1 MIGIVDED
9 GRTTRVRLLAPLAF
23 RDFRLL
29 WTGMTLSLL
38 GDGVL
43 LVALAW
49 QAYELSNRPAAM
61 SLVGAAL
68 TIPQLVLVLFGGV
81 ISDRVERR
89 RLMLGADL
97 VRGASLAV
105 LAWLSISGELVLW
118 HLVVFAAV
126 YGSAS
131 AFFMPAFDALVP
143 SLVPESRLT
152 EANALDQ
159 FVRPAM
165 LWLLGPALGGV
176 LIGTAGVGWAFAL
189 DAATFAAS
197 AICLSRLTRIPPGET
212 VSLSIRAVITE
223 LREGF
228 AFVRSRRWLWVTFV
242 AATFTYLLFLGPTE
256 VLLPYLI
263 KNELGGDAHDFGLVL
278 AAGGVA
284 ALATAFVIGQTGLP
298 RRAVTFTY
306 LAWAAATLAVA
317 GYGLAHTRWQAMSV
331 AALISGFE
339 TLGAVA
345 WMTTKQRLIPRELL
359 GRVSSFDWF
368 ISIALVP
375 VSFLVTAPVAAA
387 IGVRETLI
395 GAGVIGASHHV
406 RVLVR
411 ARGPRPRPAAGPP
424 GREGRPSRRTGP
436 VVTPQEAAAVV
447 DALGDS
453 FATGD
458 VDAVIERF
466 TDQGQMMYAGS
477 EQGEVA
483 VGLPALRRL
492 LADLFS
498 RDERYSWRCTSVH
511 ITGSTAG
518 YSDSRRRNALRGPM
532 AQPTQRPHASER
544 SLSSQRPTRGVR
556 RRLAMEIL
564 PRFGADPT
572 RGDHGRNLHHPR
584 IAPRCRGVASMGR
597 WQACQDAAERCVR

>member
-1 MIGIVDED
+1 M
-9 GRTTRVRLLAPLAF
+9 
-23 RDFRLL
+23 
-29 WTGMTLSLL
+29 
-38 GDGVL
+38 
-43 LVALAW
+43 
-49 QAYELSNRPAAM
+49 
-61 SLVGAAL
+61 
-68 TIPQLVLVLFGGV
+68 
-81 ISDRVERR
+81 
-89 RLMLGADL
+89 
-97 VRGASLAV
+97 
-105 LAWLSISGELVLW
+105 
-118 HLVVFAAV
+118 
-126 YGSAS
+126 
-131 AFFMPAFDALVP
+131 
-143 SLVPESRLT
+143 
-152 EANALDQ
+152 
-159 FVRPAM
+159 
-165 LWLLGPALGGV
+165 
-176 LIGTAGVGWAFAL
+176 
-189 DAATFAAS
+189 
-197 AICLSRLTRIPPGET
+197 
-212 VSLSIRAVITE
+212 ITE

-228 AFVRSRRWLWVTFV
+228 AFIRSRRWLWVTFV

-278 AAGGVA
+278 AAGGVS

-395 GAGVIGASHHV
+395 GAGVIGGAITFGCLFVPGV
-406 RVLVR
+406 RDPDHQAEKVHR
-411 ARGPRPRPAAGPP
+411 RRRGGA
-424 GREGRPSRRTGP
+424 
-436 VVTPQEAAAVV
+436 VMTPQEAAAVV
-447 DALGDS
+447 NALGDS

-458 VDAVIERF
+458 VDAVLERF
-466 TDQGQMMYAGS
+466 TDHGQVMYAGS

-511 ITGSTAG
+511 ITGATAG
-518 YSDSRRRNALRGPM
+518 YSSSRRRDALRGPM
-532 AQPTQRPHASER
+532 AQPTQRPHASELP
-544 SLSSQRPTRGVR
+544 LSSQRPARGVR
-556 RRLAMEIL
+556 RRLALEVL

-572 RGDHGRNLHHPR
+572 RWIEQPGSNLARIVHEAAALSARRNTEVPSFRAASASGDGSVLP
-584 IAPRCRGVASMGR
+584 ASPSGT
-597 WQACQDAAERCVR
+597 ANPSPQDVRLPARL